1 MNQLKTAFWLV
12 LLTVVLVLV
21 GRLTFGVAGMAGGM
35 RA

>member
-21 GRLTFGVAGMAGGM
+21 GRLTLGVAGGM